1 MKPKS
6 HTLRKMALA
15 IIPALCLLSGCSQKE
30 FSFDYA
36 GHLGNLTPCI
46 VEQDTTVVILRDYF
60 PKMNDMDTLTII
72 TSAEAPFLVMY
83 ECYDTVDGVEKFC
96 PLLVKNAIP
105 AKLEGVDKSKAP
117 KMSTL
122 PAGSSGKDFFIRIEG
137 GMEQL
142 VILWEGRILERGRH
156 FDLLSD
162 SLVRVR
168 APRAARKVERSHI
181 QAFTA
186 NASGVGNDI
195 LIPLEF
201 GKVIR
206 DPKQLKRTDKHSQI
220 LYSLLIDRFVNG
232 NIDNDWSIGDP
243 SLVHPKVDYWG
254 GDLAGVTAKIKD
266 GYFRDLGINTIWLS
280 PITQNPYDAWGYAPD
295 PGTKFSGY
303 HGYWPIFATRID
315 DRFGTDEELNELL
328 AEAHAADMNV
338 ILDYVSNHMHIES
351 PTLKAHPDWTTPS
364 YTPDGR
370 KNRELWDEFRLT
382 TWFDDHI
389 PSFDLEREEIC
400 RQLSDTALFWMQNY
414 DFDGYRHDATKHIP
428 EGYWRLL
435 TRKLLDSLPGKS
447 LYQIGE
453 TYGSLSL
460 ISLYVK
466 PGMLDGQF
474 DFNVYDTYIW
484 ATTRP
489 EGSFE
494 GLAGCIDANLGVY
507 GHHNLMG
514 YISGNH
520 DRPRYVCLASGD
532 VKHDEDQKLAGWKR
546 DIVVSDTMAYRKLAM
561 LHALNLTLP
570 GVPCIY
576 YGDEY
581 GQPGANDP
589 DNRRWMEFEGY
600 SSYEQQ
606 VADAVKEFTHLR
618 RSSMPLMYGDY
629 FRLAAEN
636 DVFAYMRSYMG
647 EAVITFL
654 NKSADSREIS
664 VSLPFGLEYNGS
676 STVSVTLEPYS
687 YLIIETNK

>member
-1 MKPKS
+1 M
-6 HTLRKMALA
+6 
-15 IIPALCLLSGCSQKE
+15 
-30 FSFDYA
+30 
-36 GHLGNLTPCI
+36 
-46 VEQDTTVVILRDYF
+46 
-60 PKMNDMDTLTII
+60 
-72 TSAEAPFLVMY
+72 
-83 ECYDTVDGVEKFC
+83 
-96 PLLVKNAIP
+96 
-105 AKLEGVDKSKAP
+105 
-117 KMSTL
+117 
-122 PAGSSGKDFFIRIEG
+122 
-137 GMEQL
+137 
-142 VILWEGRILERGRH
+142 
-156 FDLLSD
+156 
-162 SLVRVR
+162 
-168 APRAARKVERSHI
+168 
-181 QAFTA
+181 
-186 NASGVGNDI
+186 
-195 LIPLEF
+195 
-201 GKVIR
+201 
-206 DPKQLKRTDKHSQI
+206 
-220 LYSLLIDRFVNG
+220 
-232 NIDNDWSIGDP
+232 
-243 SLVHPKVDYWG
+243 
-254 GDLAGVTAKIKD
+254 
-266 GYFRDLGINTIWLS
+266 
-280 PITQNPYDAWGYAPD
+280 
-295 PGTKFSGY
+295 
-303 HGYWPIFATRID
+303 
-315 DRFGTDEELNELL
+315 

-389 PSFDLEREEIC
+389 PSLDLEREEIC
-400 RQLSDTALFWMQNY
+400 RQLADTALFWMQNY

-435 TRKLLDSLPGKS
+435 TRKILDSLPEKS

-494 GLAGCIDANLGVY
+494 SLAGCIDANLDVY
-507 GHHNLMG
+507 GYHNLMG

-520 DRPRYVCLASGD
+520 DRSRYVSLASGD

-546 DIVVSDTMAYRKLAM
+546 NIVVSDTMAYRKLAM

-606 VADAVKEFTHLR
+606 VADAVKELTHLR

-636 DVFAYMRSYMG
+636 DIFAFMRSYMG

-654 NKSADSREIS
+654 NKSADSREVS

-676 STVSVTLEPYS
+676 SIVNVKLEPYS
-687 YLIIETNK
+687 HLIIETNK

>member
-1 MKPKS
+1 
-6 HTLRKMALA
+6 
-15 IIPALCLLSGCSQKE
+15 
-30 FSFDYA
+30 
-36 GHLGNLTPCI
+36 
-46 VEQDTTVVILRDYF
+46 
-60 PKMNDMDTLTII
+60 
-72 TSAEAPFLVMY
+72 
-83 ECYDTVDGVEKFC
+83 
-96 PLLVKNAIP
+96 
-105 AKLEGVDKSKAP
+105 
-117 KMSTL
+117 
-122 PAGSSGKDFFIRIEG
+122 
-137 GMEQL
+137 
-142 VILWEGRILERGRH
+142 
-156 FDLLSD
+156 
-162 SLVRVR
+162 
-168 APRAARKVERSHI
+168 
-181 QAFTA
+181 
-186 NASGVGNDI
+186 
-195 LIPLEF
+195 
-201 GKVIR
+201 
-206 DPKQLKRTDKHSQI
+206 
-220 LYSLLIDRFVNG
+220 
-232 NIDNDWSIGDP
+232 
-243 SLVHPKVDYWG
+243 
-254 GDLAGVTAKIKD
+254 
-266 GYFRDLGINTIWLS
+266 
-280 PITQNPYDAWGYAPD
+280 
-295 PGTKFSGY
+295 
-303 HGYWPIFATRID
+303 
-315 DRFGTDEELNELL
+315 
-328 AEAHAADMNV
+328 MNV

-389 PSFDLEREEIC
+389 PSLDLEREEIC
-400 RQLSDTALFWMQNY
+400 SQLSDTALFWMQNY

-435 TRKLLDSLPGKS
+435 TRKLLDSLPGKN

-494 GLAGCIDANLGVY
+494 GLAGCIEANLAVY
-507 GHHNLMG
+507 GYHNLMG

-520 DRPRYVCLASGD
+520 DRPRYISLASGD

-561 LHALNLTLP
+561 LHALNFTLP

-600 SSYEQQ
+600 SSHEQQ
-606 VADAVKEFTHLR
+606 VADEVKELTHLR

-629 FRLAAEN
+629 FQLQAEN
-636 DVFAYMRSYMG
+636 DIFAYMRSYMG

-654 NKSADSREIS
+654 NKSAESREIS
-664 VSLPFGLEYNGS
+664 VTLPFGLAYNGS
-676 STVSVTLEPYS
+676 SAVNVTLEPYS

>member
-1 MKPKS
+1 
-6 HTLRKMALA
+6 MALA
-15 IIPALCLLSGCSQKE
+15 LIPAISLLSGCLQKE

-36 GHLGNLTPCI
+36 DHLGNITPCI

-60 PKMNDMDTLTII
+60 PKMNDMDTLTIM

-83 ECYDTVDGVEKFC
+83 ECYDTIDGMDKFC

-105 AKLEGVDKSKAP
+105 AKLEGADKSKAP
-117 KMSTL
+117 KMSTF
-122 PAGSSGKDFFIRIEG
+122 PAGSSGKDFFIKIEG
-137 GMEQL
+137 GMQQL

-181 QAFTA
+181 QAFVA

-195 LIPLEF
+195 LVPLEY
-201 GKVIR
+201 GKVVR
-206 DPKQLKRTDKHSQI
+206 DPVYLKRTDKHYQI
-220 LYSLLIDRFVNG
+220 
-232 NIDNDWSIGDP
+232 
-243 SLVHPKVDYWG
+243 
-254 GDLAGVTAKIKD
+254 
-266 GYFRDLGINTIWLS
+266 
-280 PITQNPYDAWGYAPD
+280 
-295 PGTKFSGY
+295 
-303 HGYWPIFATRID
+303 
-315 DRFGTDEELNELL
+315 
-328 AEAHAADMNV
+328 
-338 ILDYVSNHMHIES
+338 
-351 PTLKAHPDWTTPS
+351 
-364 YTPDGR
+364 
-370 KNRELWDEFRLT
+370 
-382 TWFDDHI
+382 
-389 PSFDLEREEIC
+389 
-400 RQLSDTALFWMQNY
+400 
-414 DFDGYRHDATKHIP
+414 
-428 EGYWRLL
+428 
-435 TRKLLDSLPGKS
+435 LDSLPGKS

-494 GLAGCIDANLGVY
+494 SLAGCIDANLDVY
-507 GHHNLMG
+507 GYHNLMG

-520 DRPRYVCLASGD
+520 DRSRYVSLASGD

-546 DIVVSDTMAYRKLAM
+546 NIVVSDTMAYRKLAM

-606 VADAVKEFTHLR
+606 VADAVKELTHLR

-636 DVFAYMRSYMG
+636 DIFAFMRSYMG

-654 NKSADSREIS
+654 NKSADSREVS

-676 STVSVTLEPYS
+676 SIVNVKLEPYS
-687 YLIIETNK
+687 HLIIETNK